1 MARWSEHW
9 AATMFTS
16 SPLPA
21 RVPLLSARMRGR
33 VIRVLGVLL
42 PALLLSASPATSAS
56 SSALSASLPLGAAA
70 PTTAAGASTLNFAP
84 CADNQGFGCTTV
96 SVPVDRS
103 GAAPGTIGLKVERM
117 QAGGAPSTEA
127 VIALA
132 GGPGQAALPL
142 AGFLAKALAPALS
155 TRDLVMFDQRGTGES
170 GPLSCPALN
179 SRGGAAGISSV
190 GRLFER
196 CALQLGAA
204 RGQYTTQTSVE
215 DIEAIRQA
223 MGYEK
228 LVLYGVSYGTKVA
241 LEYAARYPQNVSALV
256 LDSVEPADGP
266 DPFSLATFAA
276 LDPVLAELC
285 GEDACRGITATPLAD
300 VAHLAQILHV
310 HPLRGAVYDGGG
322 HRHVLRTSEGDL
334 LGVLQAGDLNPAL
347 RALLPAAVRSALAG
361 DASPLVRL
369 TLLAEGL
376 IPTLPVPPSEN
387 SEGVDGALNA
397 TTICEEAPFPW
408 NRGDPPAAR
417 QAEASAALR
426 ALPSAAFYPFDANL
440 ALESGTIPGC
450 VDWPDAAPAP
460 PPIGPPPNVPTL
472 ILSGAQ
478 DLRTPTSGARR
489 VAATIPDAQL
499 LVVPHTGHSVLG
511 TDFTD
516 CASLAIKAF
525 FSSAPVQACAPAPN
539 LFTPTPITPAR
550 IASVTPAPGVP
561 GRAGRTVTAVLD
573 TIIDLNR
580 QVIGATLQAN
590 QSLPSGTSFGGLR
603 GGYARLRRGSV
614 LLHRLSFV
622 PGVELSAIFPV
633 KEGRLQATT
642 VQVSGSA
649 AAPGAIRVGSGRR
662 VSGDLGGRRFSVA
675 LSKVKLSRVAG
686 EWPAAP
692 ETFPQPGPIEGGL
705 AAR

>member
-1 MARWSEHW
+1 
-9 AATMFTS
+9 
-16 SPLPA
+16 
-21 RVPLLSARMRGR
+21 MRGR
-33 VIRVLGVLL
+33 VITWVLGVLL
-42 PALLLSASPATSAS
+42 PVLSLSGLPASSAA
-56 SSALSASLPLGAAA
+56 SSALSF
-70 PTTAAGASTLNFAP
+70 TP

-103 GAAPGTIGLKVERM
+103 GALPGTIALKVERM

-179 SRGGAAGISSV
+179 SLAGAAGISSV

-196 CALQLGAA
+196 CALQLGPA

-215 DIEAIRQA
+215 DIEAVRQA

-256 LDSVEPADGP
+256 LDSVEPTDGP
-266 DPFSLATFAA
+266 DPFSLATLAA
-276 LDPVLAELC
+276 MDPVLAELC
-285 GEDACRGITATPLAD
+285 SEDACRGITSTPLAD
-300 VAHLAQILHV
+300 IAHLAQILHS
-310 HPLRGAVYDGGG
+310 HPLRAAVYDGAG

-347 RALLPAAVRSALAG
+347 RALLPAAVRSALRG

-376 IPTLPVPPSEN
+376 IPTLPVPPK
-387 SEGVDGALNA
+387 EGEGIDTALNA

-408 NRGDPPAAR
+408 GRGEEPAAR
-417 QAEASAALR
+417 QSEAAAALR
-426 ALPSAAFYPFDANL
+426 ALPSSAFYPFDANL

-450 VDWPDAAPAP
+450 LDWPDAAPAP
-460 PPIGPPPNVPTL
+460 APVGPPPNVPTL

-499 LVVPHTGHSVLG
+499 LVVPYTGHSVLG

-525 FSSAPVQACAPAPN
+525 FSNAPVQVCAPASN
-539 LFTPTPITPAR
+539 IFTPTPITPAHLE
-550 IASVTPAPGVP
+550 SVSPAAGVP

-573 TIIDLNR
+573 TILDLNR

-590 QSLPSGTSFGGLR
+590 QSLPSGSSFGGLR

-622 PGVELSAIFPV
+622 PGVQLSGIFPV

-649 AAPGAIRVGSGRR
+649 AAAGTVRVGSGKR
-662 VSGDLGGRRFSVA
+662 VSGDLGGRRFNVA
-675 LSKVKLSRVAG
+675 LSKVKLSRVGGA
-686 EWPAAP
+686 WPSAP
-692 ETFPQPGPIEGGL
+692 VSFPSPGL
-705 AAR
+705 AQLR

>member
-1 MARWSEHW
+1 
-9 AATMFTS
+9 
-16 SPLPA
+16 L
-21 RVPLLSARMRGR
+21 
-33 VIRVLGVLL
+33 
-42 PALLLSASPATSAS
+42 
-56 SSALSASLPLGAAA
+56 AA
-70 PTTAAGASTLNFAP
+70 PSTLNFTP

-96 SVPVDRS
+96 TVPVDRS
-103 GAAPGTIGLKVERM
+103 GAVPGTIALKVERM

-142 AGFLAKALAPALS
+142 AGFLTKALAPALS

-179 SRGGAAGISSV
+179 SRAGAVGINSV
-190 GRLFER
+190 GKLFER

-215 DIEAIRQA
+215 DIEAVRVA

-256 LDSVEPADGP
+256 LDSVEPTDGP
-266 DPFSLATFAA
+266 DPFALATLAA
-276 LDPVLAELC
+276 MSPVLAELC
-285 GEDACRGITATPLAD
+285 SEGACRGITATPLAD
-300 VAHLAQILHV
+300 IAHLAQILHA
-310 HPLRGAVYDGGG
+310 HSLRGAVYDGAGR
-322 HRHVLRTSEGDL
+322 RHVLGTSEGDL

-347 RALLPAAVRSALAG
+347 RALLPAAVRSALRG

-376 IPTLPVPPSEN
+376 IPTLPLPPSEN
-387 SEGVDGALNA
+387 SEGIDTALNA

-408 NRGDPPAAR
+408 GRGDPPATR
-417 QAEASAALR
+417 QAQASAALQ
-426 ALPSAAFYPFDANL
+426 ALPSSDFYPFDANL

-450 VDWPDAAPAP
+450 VDWPNAAPAP
-460 PPIGPPPNVPTL
+460 APVGPPPNVPTL

-499 LVVPHTGHSVLG
+499 LVVPYTGHSVLG
-511 TDFTD
+511 TDFTN
-516 CASLAIKAF
+516 CAALAIKAF
-525 FSSAPVQACAPAPN
+525 FSGAPVQACAPAAN
-539 LFTPTPITPAR
+539 IFTPTPITPKR
-550 IASVTPAPGVP
+550 IDSLSPAPGVP

-580 QVIGATLQAN
+580 QVISATLQAN
-590 QSLPSGTSFGGLR
+590 QSLPSGSSFGGLR

-614 LLHRLSFV
+614 LLHRLSLV
-622 PGVELSAIFPV
+622 TGVELSGSFPV
-633 KEGRLQATT
+633 KEGHLQTAT
-642 VQVSGSA
+642 VLVSGSA
-649 AAPGAIRVGSGRR
+649 AATGAIRVGSGKR

-675 LSKVKLSRVAG
+675 ISKVKLSRVAG
-686 EWPAAP
+686 EWPSAP
-692 ETFPQPGPIEGGL
+692 VTFPLRGAIEDRP
-705 AAR
+705 AAGR

>member
-1 MARWSEHW
+1 
-9 AATMFTS
+9 
-16 SPLPA
+16 
-21 RVPLLSARMRGR
+21 
-33 VIRVLGVLL
+33 VLL
-42 PALLLSASPATSAS
+42 LAGSPASSTA
-56 SSALSASLPLGAAA
+56 SSALSF
-70 PTTAAGASTLNFAP
+70 TP

-96 SVPVDRS
+96 SVPVDRG
-103 GAAPGTIGLKVERM
+103 GAVPGTIGLKVERM

-179 SRGGAAGISSV
+179 SPAGAAGIGSV

-215 DIEAIRQA
+215 DIEAVRVA

-266 DPFSLATFAA
+266 DPFSLATLAA
-276 LDPVLAELC
+276 MNPVLAELC
-285 GEDACRGITATPLAD
+285 SEDACRGITATPLAD
-300 VAHLAQILHV
+300 IAHLARILHAR
-310 HPLRGAVYDGGG
+310 PLRGAVYDGAG
-322 HRHVLRTSEGDL
+322 HRHVLSASEGDL
-334 LGVLQAGDLNPAL
+334 LGVLGAGDLNPAL
-347 RALLPAAVRSALAG
+347 RALLPAAVRSALHG

-376 IPTLPVPPSEN
+376 IPTLPVPPKEG
-387 SEGVDGALNA
+387 SEGIDTALNA

-408 NRGDPPAAR
+408 NRSDPPATREA
-417 QAEASAALR
+417 QASAALR
-426 ALPSAAFYPFDANL
+426 ALPSSAFYPFDASL

-460 PPIGPPPNVPTL
+460 PAVGPPPNVPTL

-499 LVVPHTGHSVLG
+499 LVVPYTGHSVLG

-516 CASLAIKAF
+516 CAALAIKAF
-525 FSSAPVQACAPAPN
+525 FGGAPVQACAPAAN
-539 LFTPTPITPAR
+539 IFTPTPITPSR
-550 IASVTPAPGVP
+550 IDSVTPAPGVP

-573 TIIDLNR
+573 TILDLNR

-590 QSLPSGTSFGGLR
+590 ESLPSGSSFGGLR

-614 LLHRLSFV
+614 LLHRFAFV
-622 PGVELSAIFPV
+622 PGVELSGTFPV

-642 VQVSGSA
+642 VLVSGSTA
-649 AAPGAIRVGSGRR
+649 AAGTVRVGAGKR
-662 VSGDLGGRRFSVA
+662 VSGDLGGRRFNVA
-675 LSKVKLSRVAG
+675 VSKVNLSRVAG
-686 EWPAAP
+686 EWPSTP
-692 ETFPQPGPIEGGL
+692 ETFPQPGSIEG
-705 AAR
+705 

>member
-1 MARWSEHW
+1 M
-9 AATMFTS
+9 
-16 SPLPA
+16 
-21 RVPLLSARMRGR
+21 
-33 VIRVLGVLL
+33 
-42 PALLLSASPATSAS
+42 
-56 SSALSASLPLGAAA
+56 
-70 PTTAAGASTLNFAP
+70 
-84 CADNQGFGCTTV
+84 
-96 SVPVDRS
+96 SVPVDRG
-103 GAAPGTIGLKVERM
+103 GAVPGTIGLKVERI
-117 QAGGAPSTEA
+117 QAGVAAGGVGGGNPSPEA

-170 GPLSCPALN
+170 GPLSCAALN
-179 SRGGAAGISSV
+179 SPAGAAGIGSV
-190 GRLFER
+190 GKLFER

-215 DIEAIRQA
+215 DIEAIRQSL
-223 MGYEK
+223 GYEK

-241 LEYAARYPQNVSALV
+241 LEYAARYPRNVSALV
-256 LDSVEPADGP
+256 LDSVEPTSGP
-266 DPFSLATFAA
+266 EPFSLETLAA
-276 LDPVLAELC
+276 LNPVLSELC
-285 GEDACRGITATPLAD
+285 EEGACRGISPTPLGD
-300 VAHLAQILHV
+300 IAHLAAIMRSR
-310 HPLRGAVYDGGG
+310 PLRAAVYDGAGR
-322 HRHVLRTSEGDL
+322 RHVLSASEGDL

-347 RALLPAAVRSALAG
+347 RALLPAAVRSALRG

-376 IPTLPVPPSEN
+376 IPTLPVPPSEG
-387 SEGVDGALNA
+387 SEGIDTALNA

-408 NRGDPPAAR
+408 NRGDPPATR
-417 QAEASAALR
+417 QSEATAALR

-450 VDWPDAAPAP
+450 VDWPDAAPP
-460 PPIGPPPNVPTL
+460 PPVVGPPPNVPTL

-489 VAATIPDAQL
+489 LAAAIPDAQL
-499 LVVPHTGHSVLG
+499 LVVPYTGHSVLG
-511 TDFTD
+511 TDFTN

-525 FSSAPVQACAPAPN
+525 FGNAPVQACAPAAN
-539 LFTPTPITPAR
+539 IFTPTPITPAHLE
-550 IASVTPAPGVP
+550 AVSPAPGVP

-573 TIIDLNR
+573 TILDLNR

-590 QSLPSGTSFGGLR
+590 QSLPSGSSFGGLR

-622 PGVELSAIFPV
+622 PGVELSGIFPV
-633 KEGRLQATT
+633 KEGRLRAAT

-649 AAPGAIRVGSGRR
+649 AAPGTIRVGASKR

-675 LSKVKLSRVAG
+675 VSKVKLSRVSG
-686 EWPAAP
+686 EWPSAP
-692 ETFPQPGPIEGGL
+692 VSFPLPGL
-705 AAR
+705 ARVR

>member
-1 MARWSEHW
+1 M
-9 AATMFTS
+9 
-16 SPLPA
+16 
-21 RVPLLSARMRGR
+21 
-33 VIRVLGVLL
+33 
-42 PALLLSASPATSAS
+42 
-56 SSALSASLPLGAAA
+56 
-70 PTTAAGASTLNFAP
+70 
-84 CADNQGFGCTTV
+84 
-96 SVPVDRS
+96 DRS
-103 GAAPGTIGLKVERM
+103 GVVPGAIGLKVERM

-179 SRGGAAGISSV
+179 SPAGAAGISSV

-215 DIEAIRQA
+215 DIEAVRVA

-266 DPFSLATFAA
+266 DPFSLATLAA
-276 LDPVLAELC
+276 MNPVLAELC

-300 VAHLAQILHV
+300 IARLAQILRAHS
-310 HPLRGAVYDGGG
+310 LRGVVYDGAG
-322 HRHVLRTSEGDL
+322 HRHVLYASEGDL

-347 RALLPAAVRSALAG
+347 RALLPAAVRSALRG

-376 IPTLPVPPSEN
+376 IPTLPVPPQEG
-387 SEGVDGALNA
+387 SEGIDTALNA

-408 NRGDPPAAR
+408 GRSDPPAAR
-417 QAEASAALR
+417 AAEAGAALR
-426 ALPSAAFYPFDANL
+426 ALPSSAFYPFDANL

-450 VDWPDAAPAP
+450 VDWPDAGPAP
-460 PPIGPPPNVPTL
+460 PVVGPPPNVPTL

-489 VAATIPDAQL
+489 VAASIPDAQL
-499 LVVPHTGHSVLG
+499 LVVPYTGHSVLG

-516 CASLAIKAF
+516 CAALAIKAF
-525 FSSAPVQACAPAPN
+525 FGSAPVQVCAPAAN
-539 LFTPTPITPAR
+539 IFTPTPITPSR
-550 IASVTPAPGVP
+550 IDSVTPAPGVP

-573 TIIDLNR
+573 TILDLNR
-580 QVIGATLQAN
+580 QVIGATLQSN
-590 QSLPSGTSFGGLR
+590 QSLPSGSSFGGLR
-603 GGYARLRRGSV
+603 GGYARLRRGAV

-622 PGVELSAIFPV
+622 PGVQLSGTFPV
-633 KEGRLQATT
+633 KEGRLQAAT
-642 VQVSGSA
+642 VLVSGSA
-649 AAPGAIRVGSGRR
+649 AAPGAIRVGAGKR
-662 VSGDLGGRRFSVA
+662 VSGDLGGTRFDVA
-675 LSKVKLSRVAG
+675 VSKLKLSRLTGA
-686 EWPAAP
+686 WPSAP
-692 ETFPQPGPIEGGL
+692 VSFPLPGL
-705 AAR
+705 AGVH